1 MQKLAHSLQFFQLKQ
16 INKLTKEIYMKTQF
30 RKLILGLTLISVPA
44 MAVAGGPAKYN
55 NCKVKPHIKGVQNG
69 AGVYFNEDCS
79 VAYVLPPAQGK
90 FVIRGLTP
98 NMNLKLCQAY
108 ESSINTLNKQY
119 SSLEKL
125 NAYIDNLNN
134 QLVQQDK
141 VNVSDDNLIN
151 GDLNIDG
158 GDSDNPLDL
167 TFKPMDPA
175 TLEKQ
180 KKIIEAITVAQQSI
194 VMTNQSLAMTLQS
207 MAVFDDKKGVAVGKI
222 DYSLNWT
229 AMVDAYRK
237 ANPHLRFERL
247 PLEAG
252 RIAFKRKIG
261 ATGESVHGA
270 VEHTIPGIQNVSKI
284 LADGTLASGEGAV
297 IMGDAISGQVVLNYA
312 AACPFVKDGQ
322 MPSELTGSA
331 LDAHLSANF
340 QYKFSLMSNRKYR
353 ATYNLASIAKRIHEV
368 KSKGGFFSSSTVNSL
383 TESNSSK
390 EEFQFVSD
398 SEQEGFEYDP
408 NLRNEVKNELIAR
421 VISELAITAGQPI
434 VIAGP
439 TPPAAHGAVV
449 LAGELQKVPN
459 LYAQIGA
466 AGLRIMDSV
475 FGSSSAVSQYIKT
488 RDGVAVQD
496 VTEKRMFSY
505 EGSSTF
511 NGAGN

>member
-1 MQKLAHSLQFFQLKQ
+1 MKTH
-16 INKLTKEIYMKTQF
+16 LTKI
-30 RKLILGLTLISVPA
+30 ILGLMIAAVPA
-44 MAVAGGPAKYN
+44 ASLASGPAKYN
-55 NCKVKPHIKGVQNG
+55 NCKVKPSIKAVPNG

-108 ESSINTLNKQY
+108 ESSMNTLNKQY
-119 SSLEKL
+119 ASLEKL
-125 NAYIDNLNN
+125 NAYVDNLNN
-134 QLVQQDK
+134 QLIQLEK
-141 VNVSDDNLIN
+141 VNVSNDNLIDD
-151 GDLNIDG
+151 DLSIDG
-158 GDSDNPLDL
+158 AGNADPLDL

-175 TLEKQ
+175 TIEKQ
-180 KKIIEAITVAQQSI
+180 KKILEAIAIAQQSI
-194 VMTNQSLAMTLQS
+194 AMTNQSLAITLQS
-207 MAVFDDKKGVAVGKI
+207 MAIFDDKKGVAVGKI
-222 DYSLNWT
+222 DYALNWT
-229 AMVDAYRK
+229 ALVDAYRK
-237 ANPHLRFERL
+237 ANPTIYFERL

-284 LADGTLASGEGAV
+284 LADGTLADGEGAV
-297 IMGDAISGQVVLNYA
+297 IMGDAISGQVVLNFA
-312 AACPFVKDGQ
+312 GACPFVKNGQ
-322 MPSELTGSA
+322 MPSELVGAT
-331 LDAHLSANF
+331 LDAHLTANF
-340 QYKFSLMSNRKYR
+340 QYKFSLMSKRKYR
-353 ATYNLASIAKRIHEV
+353 ASYNLASIAKRIHEV

-390 EEFQFVSD
+390 EEFQFESD
-398 SEQEGFEYDP
+398 SEQEGYEYDP
-408 NLRNEVKNELIAR
+408 NLKNEVKNELIAR

-434 VIAGP
+434 VIAAP

-449 LAGELQKVPN
+449 LAGELQKYPN
-459 LYAQIGA
+459 LYAQLGA
-466 AGLRIMDSV
+466 AGLRVMDSI

-488 RDGVAVQD
+488 RDGVASQD

-511 NGAGN
+511 SGAKN